1 MNQKVNKDKFIADEW
16 LTTYNE
22 MKLANLRTRFDY
34 LTRDVDNWKDEFG
47 CTIPAKHYDE
57 YNEAAIFYTGAVLEI
72 TRRYKEYGVQY
83 LDVYCEG
90 YYNAIGP

>member
-22 MKLANLRTRFDY
+22 MKMANLRARFDY
-34 LTRDVDNWKDEFG
+34 LTKDVDNWKMPFG
-47 CTIPAKHYDE
+47 RTIPAKHYDE
-57 YNEAAIFYTGAVLEI
+57 YNEAAIFYTGASLEI

-90 YYNAIGP
+90 YYNAIGA